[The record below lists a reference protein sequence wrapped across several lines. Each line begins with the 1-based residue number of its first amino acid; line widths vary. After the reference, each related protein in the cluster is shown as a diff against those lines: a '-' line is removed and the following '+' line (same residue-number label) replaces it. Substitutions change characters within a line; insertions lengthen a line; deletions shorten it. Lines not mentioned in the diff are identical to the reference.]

1 MPVRHEIK
9 SQLAKLLATEDLIV
23 ENKKVETAE
32 FNVRT
37 RVLTLPLWD
46 KASNNVYDM
55 LVGHEVGH
63 ALYTPDTEWFLER
76 KIPQQF
82 VNIVEDVRIEKL
94 IKRRYAGL
102 SKTFYNAYNELSDND
117 FFDVQDKDLSELN
130 LADRINLYFKIGNF
144 VDIDF
149 SIEEMIYVNKV
160 DSCETFEEVLNASE
174 ALYNYCKQEIEDEK
188 ESIAPVEGTG
198 ENEGSIEAGDTTID
212 SEEETSEEVDMDYQ
226 PKSADNGPVLEDFE
240 DMTGGNSGGEENID
254 EELEI
259 QTAKSLDE
267 ALKNLVSNTGAD
279 SSYFELPEVYLD
291 KLIIPNDFIY
301 NRCQEE
307 WEGMEETYR
316 NHDFYKENPHL
327 IKTKEEIFEEVDS
340 EFFKFKKSAQKE
352 VNYLVKE
359 FEMKKSAGAYA
370 RSSVSRTGILDTAK
384 LHTYKYNEDL
394 FKKVSVVP
402 DGKNHGLVFLLDWSG
417 SMHQVM
423 LDTIKQLYNLLWFC
437 KKVQIPFDVYA
448 FTSDFP
454 YGDVNESG
462 ERLPTYK
469 RENNKVDLPSW
480 FSLMHLFT
488 NDTKSKQLEDQMK
501 DIFRVVAAMDPNVR
515 TNYNIPQEMR
525 LSGTPLNEAIICLH
539 QILPQFKKKH
549 NLQKVQ
555 CVVLSDGEAQPIK
568 INKQVHRPWEEE
580 PFLGTV
586 YTSRNTFLRD
596 RKTGNTYSFDTEW
609 YEQTDVLIQ
618 NLKDNLPDMNLIGIR
633 LLSSR
638 DAGQFIR
645 RYSGYGTDLNN
656 KMMSE
661 WKKHKSVAIKNSS
674 YDSWFGLLSSAL
686 SSDDEFSVNDDATK
700 VQIKRAFIKSL
711 KNKKMNKKI
720 LGEFIELVA

>member
-76 KIPQQF
+76 KISQQF

-117 FFDVQDKDLSELN
+117 FFDVQDKDLGELN

-149 SIEEMIYVNKV
+149 TVEEMIYVNKV
-160 DSCETFEEVLNASE
+160 DSCETFEEVLDAAE
-174 ALYNYCKQEIEDEK
+174 ELYNYCKEQMEEEK
-188 ESIAPVEGTG
+188 ESIAPTEGTG

-240 DMTGGNSGGEENID
+240 DMSGGNSGGEENID
-254 EELEI
+254 EPEVE
-259 QTAKSLDE
+259 TADSLNE

-307 WEGMEETYR
+307 WKSTEEAYR
-316 NHDFYKENPHL
+316 DSRFYQENPHL
-327 IKTKEEIFEEVDS
+327 LKTKEEIFEEVDGQ
-340 EFFKFKKSAQKE
+340 FIKFKKSAQKE
-352 VNYLVKE
+352 VSYLVKE

-370 RSSVSRTGILDTAK
+370 RSSIARTGILDTAK
-384 LHTYKYNEDL
+384 LHTYKFNEDL
-394 FKKVSVVP
+394 FKKVSIVP

-454 YGDVNESG
+454 YGDVNETG
-462 ERLPTYK
+462 ERVPTYK
-469 RENNKVDLPSW
+469 RENNKVDLPPW

-488 NDTKSKQLEDQMK
+488 SDTKSKQLEGQMK
-501 DIFRVVAAMDPNVR
+501 DIFRVVAAMDNNVH

-568 INKQVHRPWEEE
+568 INKEVNRPWEED

-596 RKTGNTYSFDTEW
+596 RKTGNTYSFDKEW

-656 KMMSE
+656 RMMSE
-661 WKKHKSVAIKNSS
+661 WKKHKSVVIKNSS
-674 YDSWFGLLSSAL
+674 FDSWFGLLSSAL

-700 VQIKRAFIKSL
+700 LQIKRAFIKSL

>member
-32 FNVRT
+32 FNVHT

-46 KASNNVYDM
+46 RASNNVYDM

-76 KIPQQF
+76 KISQQF

-94 IKRRYAGL
+94 IKRRYPGL
-102 SKTFYNAYNELSDND
+102 SKTFFNAYNELSDND
-117 FFDVQDKDLSELN
+117 FFDVQGKDLDEMN

-160 DSCETFEEVLNASE
+160 DSCETFEEVLDAAE
-174 ALYNYCKQEIEDEK
+174 ELYNYCKEQMEQQET
-188 ESIAPVEGTG
+188 IAPTEGTG
-198 ENEGSIEAGDTTID
+198 ENEGSVEVNGEMNDSDEEAT
-212 SEEETSEEVDMDYQ
+212 EEVDMDYQ
-226 PKSADNGPVLEDFE
+226 PKSADNGPVIEDFE
-240 DMTGGNSGGEENID
+240 NMTGGNGAGEENID
-254 EELEI
+254 EEPEVE
-259 QTAKSLDE
+259 TVKSLDE
-267 ALKNLVSNTGAD
+267 ALKNLVTSTGAD
-279 SSYFELPEVYLD
+279 STYFELPEVYLD
-291 KLIIPNDFIY
+291 KLIVPNDFIY

-307 WEGMEETYR
+307 WKSTEEAYK
-316 NHDFYKENPHL
+316 NSHFYQENPHL
-327 IKTKEEIFEEVDS
+327 IKTGDEIFENIDG

-370 RSSVSRTGILDTAK
+370 RATTARTGILDTAK
-384 LHTYKYNEDL
+384 LHTYKFNEDL
-394 FKKVSVVP
+394 FKKVSIIP
-402 DGKNHGLVFLLDWSG
+402 DGKNHGLVFVLDWSG

-423 LDTIKQLYNLLWFC
+423 LDTLKQLYNLLWFC

-448 FTSDFP
+448 FTNEFP
-454 YGDVNESG
+454 YGDMTENGQRWEI
-462 ERLPTYK
+462 YK
-469 RENNKVDLPSW
+469 KEKNKADFPDW

-488 NDTKSKQLEDQMK
+488 SSTRSKELENQMK
-501 DIFRVVAAMDPNVR
+501 DIFRVVGAMDNQIH

-525 LSGTPLNEAIICLH
+525 LSGTPLNEAIVCLH
-539 QILPQFKKKH
+539 QILPKFKNQH

-555 CVVLSDGEAQPIK
+555 CVILTDGEAQPMK
-568 INKQVHRPWEEE
+568 INKEVHRPWEED
-580 PFLGTV
+580 PYLGTV

-596 RKTGNTYSFDTEW
+596 RKTGNTYSMDKEW
-609 YEQTDVLIQ
+609 YEQTDILIQ
-618 NLKDNLPDMNLIGIR
+618 NLKDNLPDMNIIGIR

-656 KMMSE
+656 KLMSD
-661 WKKHKSVAIKNSS
+661 WKKNKSVAIKNSS

-686 SSDDEFSVNDDATK
+686 SSDDEFNVNDDATK
-700 VQIKRAFIKSL
+700 MQIKRAFIKSL

>member
-1 MPVRHEIK
+1 MKNK
-9 SQLAKLLATEDLIV
+9 SQLAKLLATEDLVV
-23 ENKKVETAE
+23 EHKKVDTAE
-32 FNVRT
+32 FNVHT
-37 RVLTLPLWD
+37 RVLTLPMWE

-63 ALYTPDTEWFLER
+63 ALYTPDVDWFVDR
-76 KIPQQF
+76 KISQQF

-102 SKTFYNAYNELSDND
+102 LKTFFNAYNELSDND
-117 FFDVQDKDLSELN
+117 FFDIQGKDLDELN
-130 LADRINLYFKIGNF
+130 LADRINLHFKIGNF

-149 SIEEMIYVNKV
+149 TVEEMIYVNKV
-160 DSCETFEEVLNASE
+160 DSCETFEEVLDAAE
-174 ALYNYCKQEIEDEK
+174 ELYNYCKQQMEEQET
-188 ESIAPVEGTG
+188 IAPIEGTG
-198 ENEGSIEAGDTTID
+198 ENEGSLEENDTPSD
-212 SEEETSEEVDMDYQ
+212 GQGEEKDGEVDMEYQ
-226 PKSADNGPVLEDFE
+226 PKSSLDSGPVLEDFE
-240 DMTGGNSGGEENID
+240 DMGGNMGGD
-254 EELEI
+254 EYNDEPQAE
-259 QTAKSLDE
+259 TVKSLSD
-267 ALKNLVSNTGAD
+267 ALKNLVENTGGEN
-279 SSYFELPEVYLD
+279 SYIELPEIYLD
-291 KLIIPNDFIY
+291 KLIIPNNAIY
-301 NRCQEE
+301 EICEQHWDDTVKSYQE
-307 WEGMEETYR
+307 TSY
-316 NHDFYKENPHL
+316 YKENPHFA
-327 IKTKEEIFEEVDS
+327 KTAENLFEHVDG
-340 EFFKFKKSAQKE
+340 EFYKFKKSAQKE

-370 RSSVSRTGILDTAK
+370 RSTTARTGVLDTAK
-384 LHTYKYNEDL
+384 LHTYKFNEDL
-394 FKKVSVVP
+394 FKKVSIIP

-423 LDTIKQLYNLLWFC
+423 LDTVKQLYNLLWFC

-448 FTSDFP
+448 FTNEFP
-454 YGDVNESG
+454 YGDMTETG
-462 ERLPTYK
+462 ERCPVYK
-469 RENNKVDLPSW
+469 KEKNKADLPDW

-488 NDTKSKQLEDQMK
+488 STTRSKELESQMK
-501 DIFRVVAAMDPNVR
+501 DIFRVVCAMDHNTP

-525 LSGTPLNEAIICLH
+525 LSGTPLNEAIVCLH
-539 QILPQFKKKH
+539 QILPKFKKQH

-555 CVVLSDGEAQPIK
+555 CVILTDGEAQPMR
-568 INKQVHRPWEEE
+568 INKEVNRPWEDD
-580 PFLGTV
+580 PYLGTV

-596 RKTGNTYSFDTEW
+596 RKTGNTYSMDKEW

-618 NLKDNLPDMNLIGIR
+618 NLKDNFPDMNLIGIR

-638 DAGQFIR
+638 DAGQFVR

-656 KMMSE
+656 KLMSE
-661 WKKHKSVAIKNSS
+661 WKKNKSFAIKNSS

-686 SSDDEFSVNDDATK
+686 SSDDEFNVNDDATK